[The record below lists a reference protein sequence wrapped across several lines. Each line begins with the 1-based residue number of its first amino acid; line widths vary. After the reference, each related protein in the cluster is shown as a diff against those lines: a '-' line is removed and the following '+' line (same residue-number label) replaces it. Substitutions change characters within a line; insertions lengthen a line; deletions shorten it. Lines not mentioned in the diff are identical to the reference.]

1 MKIIIRTN
9 LIIGLTLISNLIL
22 GQNRIHK
29 SYWSY
34 NIHLTSTHF
43 LSDLGGKNTRGSNDI
58 SDIRATS
65 VHAMALELDCNT
77 TLRQV
82 YLLDLI

>member
-58 SDIRATS
+58 SS
-65 VHAMALELDCNT
+65 PFSFKLDVFEC
-77 TLRQV
+77 
-82 YLLDLI
+82 YLCVWFDGI